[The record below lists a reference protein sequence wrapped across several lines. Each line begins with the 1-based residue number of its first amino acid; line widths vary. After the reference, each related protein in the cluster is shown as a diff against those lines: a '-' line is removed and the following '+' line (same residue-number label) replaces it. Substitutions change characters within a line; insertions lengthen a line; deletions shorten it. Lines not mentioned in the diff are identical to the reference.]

1 MIIFKIVFCVNFMN
15 ALMDFI
21 YKNNLYIAGVI
32 VIFVGIIIVF
42 SMFGIDLSGKKSDA
56 KVVQTVVMETMRN
69 QDLNAADPVADET
82 AAADEE
88 DTGLPSNQRAPPKN
102 YSNIFLDSNDAG
114 DEEGPSNCPPCNQRN
129 GRTFNDNEYDEED
142 EDVDNPMFGR
152 KRRGGNI
159 PRDIKPNPMIDMMA
173 EKEFKKLNLDPTT
186 SFCEQQTNGIK
197 LQQECSMLT
206 STKCGET
213 SCCVWANGKCA
224 AGNSRGT
231 LFKTDKFGEPIN
243 VDTYYYQNKCYG
255 QSCSSSDSN
264 AFKSVAFA

>member
-1 MIIFKIVFCVNFMN
+1 ME
-15 ALMDFI
+15 FI

-32 VIFVGIIIVF
+32 VIFVATIIAF
-42 SMFGIDLSGKKSDA
+42 SMFGVDLSSKTSDA
-56 KVVQTVVMETMRN
+56 KLVQTVVMETMRN
-69 QDLNAADPVADET
+69 QDVNAVDSVAAEDPVAV
-82 AAADEE
+82 EE
-88 DTGLPSNQRAPPKN
+88 DPGLPSNKKTPPKN
-102 YSNIFLDSNDAG
+102 YSNIFLDSNDQEA
-114 DEEGPSNCPPCNQRN
+114 PANCPPCNQRD
-129 GRTFNDNEYDEED
+129 RSFNNEYDEED

-152 KRRGGNI
+152 RRRGGNI

-173 EKEFKKLNLDPTT
+173 EKEFKQLNLDPKT
-186 SFCEQQTNGIK
+186 SFCEQAKNGIK

-243 VDTYYYQNKCYG
+243 VDTYYYQNKCHG
-255 QSCSSSDSN
+255 QGCSSSDSN
-264 AFKSVAFA
+264 NFNFFV